1 MSALSASA
9 TGRRL
14 SAPTVWMR
22 SNCASLALGYSRSC
36 RMMRWAAPLT
46 AAGRREPNGSPT
58 SGIRPIDILLVEDN
72 PGDVGLTIEAL
83 REGKISN
90 HLNIARDGLEA
101 LASLRRQ
108 GRFTSAPRPDLI
120 LLDLDLPIPTS
131 APSRSSS

>member
-1 MSALSASA
+1 
-9 TGRRL
+9 
-14 SAPTVWMR
+14 
-22 SNCASLALGYSRSC
+22 
-36 RMMRWAAPLT
+36 MMRWAAPLT